1 MFQNDFTIKHYDK
14 DSDFIQVV
22 DPKNIKNEISFTAQK
37 NWWQWQL
44 RLVLNIWFVYNNFSH
59 WDYIKVYVVNT
70 FNPNGYLLYSGYIHD
85 INLLYDWQE
94 TIELSIYWLASLLN
108 DVLYKDGSDLE
119 FDQTDDPADILLD
132 VITAHNSD
140 YPGIIQA
147 WDIETYWTTI
157 SYNVNKQTCFD
168 VIKAV
173 TEISEDYYWY
183 VDQTGALNFKEIG
196 DAEHRFIYGTDI
208 ETLTQNQEATI
219 FNKLYLEYDGWS
231 QTYTDAVSIALYG
244 VKEIAITDTSIKD
257 LTTANSF
264 AAAYFVDNAY
274 TKNEVNFTINTLYEQ
289 RPADPFW
296 DDTEL
301 WDDTEFR
308 LGSVI
313 GSYETIKPGQVVR
326 IQNIET
332 TITGQVERITYRRQK
347 MQVSLNKFDNFTQ
360 LIQN

>member
-1 MFQNDFTIKHYDK
+1 M
-14 DSDFIQVV
+14 
-22 DPKNIKNEISFTAQK
+22 
-37 NWWQWQL
+37 
-44 RLVLNIWFVYNNFSH
+44 
-59 WDYIKVYVVNT
+59 
-70 FNPNGYLLYSGYIHD
+70 
-85 INLLYDWQE
+85 
-94 TIELSIYWLASLLN
+94 
-108 DVLYKDGSDLE
+108 
-119 FDQTDDPADILLD
+119 
-132 VITAHNSD
+132 
-140 YPGIIQA
+140 
-147 WDIETYWTTI
+147 
-157 SYNVNKQTCFD
+157 
-168 VIKAV
+168 
-173 TEISEDYYWY
+173 
-183 VDQTGALNFKEIG
+183 
-196 DAEHRFIYGTDI
+196 
-208 ETLTQNQEATI
+208 
-219 FNKLYLEYDGWS
+219 
-231 QTYTDAVSIALYG
+231 YG